1 VAKKETLCWRAMHS
15 FPPAAILKA
24 LMKKWSLDTL
34 SLATLM
40 GLLGMLAIL
49 AWQDT
54 RQLQSERTVAALLIA
69 LLICAA
75 FLKIRMLLIARDAAH
90 ALLQASETRY
100 REIIDTSHEGIWLLD
115 TNAAITFANVRLA
128 VMLGCDVGK
137 QLGRPADDFLLRDA
151 GAPTFL
157 CRDPDQHQLRDVRYL
172 DKDGSPAWALVG
184 SQAMQDER
192 GTFMGTLVML
202 TDITKRKLAEQAL
215 SSAHLDLE
223 CRIDLRTAELK
234 AANEHLQAEIEVRKG
249 AELALAQSEERLRE
263 IVAMMP
269 IALFLKDADS
279 RILLTNEACDKQWG
293 VHFSDIVGTRG
304 SAYFPPQ
311 QMEKFLAN
319 DRAAFAERQMQVNE
333 ELCWNS
339 QQQESRLM
347 QTFKK
352 PIFDANGQP
361 HLLIGMYV
369 DITERKQAEE
379 ALQYSYTQ
387 LRQLSDHQETI
398 KEEERRRIAL
408 DIHDDLGQNLMALKI
423 DASMLHART
432 GQNHPRLHKQVQRV
446 IDNIDQTIK
455 SVRTIIN
462 DLHPSTLELG
472 LGPAIEWLLKQFE
485 RRSNVVCKLDVDD
498 DGSSLNKRHTA
509 AIFRIVQ
516 ESLSNIERHACASTV
531 QVTLTLTA
539 KQLSVV
545 VADNGV
551 GILPADRSKSA
562 SFGLKGIQERVDSF
576 GGKFLITNDHGTRL
590 SILIPGSGSGPGS
603 TTGAASR
610 SDQLVVRNDFS
621 LSERDG

>member
-1 VAKKETLCWRAMHS
+1 MLTQHAQLS
-15 FPPAAILKA
+15 DAAILEA
-24 LMKKWSLDTL
+24 LMRKWSLDTL
-34 SLATLM
+34 GLATLM

-49 AWQDT
+49 IWHDP
-54 RQLQSERTVAALLIA
+54 RQSQSTRTVAALLIA
-69 LLICAA
+69 LLVCAA
-75 FLKIRMLLIARDAAH
+75 CLKIRTLLLARDAAH

-100 REIIDTSHEGIWLLD
+100 REIIDTAHEGIWLLD
-115 TNAAITFANVRLA
+115 TNANITFANARME
-128 VMLGCDVGK
+128 VMLGCEVSA
-137 QLGRPADDFLLRDA
+137 QLGRAAADFLLRDA
-151 GAPTFL
+151 DAPAFL
-157 CRDPDQHQLRDVRYL
+157 CCNPDQHQLQDVRYRL
-172 DKDGSPAWALVG
+172 QDGSLAWALVC
-184 SQAMQDER
+184 SQTMQDEH
-192 GTFMGTLVML
+192 GACMGTLVMA
-202 TDITKRKLAEQAL
+202 TDITKRKLAELAL
-215 SSAHLDLE
+215 YGAHLDLE
-223 CRIDLRTAELK
+223 RRIDARTAELQE
-234 AANEHLQAEIEVRKG
+234 ANERLRAEIEVRGG

-263 IVAMMP
+263 ILTMMP

-279 RILLTNEACDKQWG
+279 RIVLTNEACDKQWG
-293 VHFSDIVGTRG
+293 VQFSDIAGTRG
-304 SAYFPPQ
+304 SAHFPPQ

-319 DRAAFAERQMQVNE
+319 DRAAFAARKMQVNE

-352 PIFDANGQP
+352 PIFDAQGHP

-379 ALQYSYTQ
+379 ALQHSYTQ

-398 KEEERRRIAL
+398 KEEERHRIAL

-432 GQNHPRLHKQVQRV
+432 GKNHPRLHKQVQRV
-446 IDNIDQTIK
+446 LDNIDQTIK

-485 RRSNVVCKLDVDD
+485 RRSNIVCTLDVDD
-498 DGSSLNKRHTA
+498 DGSRLNQRHTA

-516 ESLSNIERHACASTV
+516 ESLSNIERHACASAV
-531 QVTLTLTA
+531 QVTLKLSA
-539 KQLSVV
+539 ARLSVI
-545 VADNGV
+545 VADNGI
-551 GILPADRSKSA
+551 GISPDDRSKST

-576 GGKFLITNDHGTRL
+576 GGQFLITNDHGTTL
-590 SILIPGSGSGPGS
+590 SILIPGSGSGS
-603 TTGAASR
+603 TAQ
-610 SDQLVVRNDFS
+610 SDQLVVKNDFS

>member
-1 VAKKETLCWRAMHS
+1 MAKKETLCWCAMHS
-15 FPPAAILKA
+15 FPSAAILKA
-24 LMKKWSLDTL
+24 RMKKWSLDTL
-34 SLATLM
+34 GLAALM
-40 GLLGMLAIL
+40 SLLGMLAIL

-54 RQLQSERTVAALLIA
+54 RQSQSVRTVAALLIA
-69 LLICAA
+69 LLVCAA
-75 FLKIRMLLIARDAAH
+75 CLKIRLLLMSRDAAH

-115 TNAAITFANVRLA
+115 ANANITFANVRLA
-128 VMLGCDVGK
+128 VMLGCDVSE
-137 QLGRPADDFLLRDA
+137 QLGRAADDFLCRDA
-151 GAPTFL
+151 GAATFL
-157 CRDPDQHQLRDVRYL
+157 CRNPDQHQLRDVRYR
-172 DKDGSPAWALVG
+172 DKDGALAWALVG

-215 SSAHLDLE
+215 SIAHLDLE
-223 CRIDLRTAELK
+223 RRIEMRTAELQE
-234 AANEHLQAEIEVRKG
+234 ANERLRAEIEVRKA

-263 IVAMMP
+263 IVTMMP

-293 VHFSDIVGTRG
+293 VHFSDIAGTRG
-304 SAYFPPQ
+304 NAHFPPQ

-319 DRAAFAERQMQVNE
+319 DRAAFAARQMQVSE

-352 PIFDANGQP
+352 PIFDADGQP

-398 KEEERRRIAL
+398 KEDERRRIAL

-472 LGPAIEWLLKQFE
+472 LSPAIEWLLKQFE
-485 RRSNVVCKLDVDD
+485 RRSNIVCKLDVED

-516 ESLSNIERHACASTV
+516 ESLSNIERHAFASAV
-531 QVTLTLTA
+531 QVTLKLTA
-539 KQLSVV
+539 AQLSVI
-545 VADNGV
+545 VADNGI
-551 GILPADRSKSA
+551 GISPADRSKST

-576 GGKFLITNDHGTRL
+576 GGKLLVTNDHGAKL
-590 SILIPGSGSGPGS
+590 SILIPGSGSGS
-603 TTGAASR
+603 TDCRAAR
-610 SDQLVVRNDFS
+610 PDQLVVRNDFS